1 MGRPKRGVAEVVAS
15 PETRTNAVVR
25 RLEPVATPRPEP
37 TGLVAARLESFDD
50 DRREVRLEVGR
61 EVVTAAL
68 DAAVESA
75 VIRTALARHE
85 RVIAQYEATGWV
97 VLGTLRTAATPG
109 VDEGDQFVIKAR
121 RISVSAAHEL
131 SFVTGAASLVMR
143 AQGQVETFAENITAR
158 ASSLHKIIG
167 RMIRLN

>member
-1 MGRPKRGVAEVVAS
+1 MGRPKRGVAEVVAP

-25 RLEPVATPRPEP
+25 RLEPVPTPRPAP

-50 DRREVRLEVGR
+50 ERRAVRLEVGR
-61 EVVTAAL
+61 EVVSAAL

-75 VIRTALARHE
+75 VIRTALARQE
-85 RVIAQYEATGWV
+85 RVIAQHEATGWV
-97 VLGTLRTAATPG
+97 VLGTLRTTATPG